1 MISPDNSFLLWAF
14 LLGTAGIAF
23 WAEKNISWIQK
34 LGGPIFCVTFAA
46 ILSNVGIVPTQ
57 ASSYDSL
64 WSFGVPIAVVLLL
77 FDANLKRI
85 FTESGPTLLA
95 FALGAVG
102 TVTGVLAGVT
112 LLPLGE
118 NTATLSAVFSAT
130 YIGGSLNFAAVSEAI
145 GFNDANLLTASLAAD
160 NVVGTVFLM
169 GLIAIPSV
177 RFITNFYG
185 WTGHGSQPQ
194 ETGDVEEKSEPA
206 PYSSMRLAIA
216 LGVAFL
222 IIAISNTL
230 AGLVGYPETKLLFA
244 TVITVALASL
254 LPQKMTSLTEAFP
267 TGMLIMYCFFCI
279 IGAGV
284 DITTMIQKGLTIAL
298 FAAIIL
304 IVHISF
310 ILLVG
315 RLFRLGLREV
325 LVASNACILGPP
337 TAVAMAG
344 ANGWRDLITPAILC
358 GVFGYSI
365 ANFIALTL
373 YASL

>member
-1 MISPDNSFLLWAF
+1 
-14 LLGTAGIAF
+14 
-23 WAEKNISWIQK
+23 
-34 LGGPIFCVTFAA
+34 
-46 ILSNVGIVPTQ
+46 
-57 ASSYDSL
+57 
-64 WSFGVPIAVVLLL
+64 
-77 FDANLKRI
+77 
-85 FTESGPTLLA
+85 
-95 FALGAVG
+95 
-102 TVTGVLAGVT
+102 
-112 LLPLGE
+112 
-118 NTATLSAVFSAT
+118 
-130 YIGGSLNFAAVSEAI
+130 
-145 GFNDANLLTASLAAD
+145 
-160 NVVGTVFLM
+160 
-169 GLIAIPSV
+169 
-177 RFITNFYG
+177 
-185 WTGHGSQPQ
+185 
-194 ETGDVEEKSEPA
+194 
-206 PYSSMRLAIA
+206 
-216 LGVAFL
+216 
-222 IIAISNTL
+222 
-230 AGLVGYPETKLLFA
+230 
-244 TVITVALASL
+244 
-254 LPQKMTSLTEAFP
+254 
-267 TGMLIMYCFFCI
+267 MLIMYCFFCI